1 MDKIFKTV
9 GLEGTYQKK
18 LLIINLLTGLLPII
32 YAVQIPYL
40 TKYPSFLVQKLKDGD
55 SNKIYMN

>member
-40 TKYPSFLVQKLKDGD
+40 TKYPSFLT
-55 SNKIYMN
+55 